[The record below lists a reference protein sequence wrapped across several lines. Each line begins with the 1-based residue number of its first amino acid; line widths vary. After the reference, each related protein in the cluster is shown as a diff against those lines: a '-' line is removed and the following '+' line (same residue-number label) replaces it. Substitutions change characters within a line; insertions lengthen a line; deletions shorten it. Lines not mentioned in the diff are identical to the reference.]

1 MLLVEIFSGDYN
13 IYMKRLTIH
22 DIGCKVKTP
31 YGIGILI
38 DVDARAAFYV
48 KPLNKDEEWEET
60 QFDGRELERIAD

>member
-38 DVDARAAFYV
+38 DVDAGGC
-48 KPLNKDEEWEET
+48 L
-60 QFDGRELERIAD
+60 LC